1 MNQLKQIHA
10 HTLRNGIDLNKFLI
24 TKLLQIPNIPYAHKV
39 FDLIPQPSVF
49 LYNKL
54 IQAFSSHGPYHNC
67 FSLYT
72 HMCLNGCTPNQ
83 HSFTSL
89 FAVSASLNLPH
100 QGQTLHAQLVK
111 LGYEFDLYASTAL
124 VNMYAKL
131 GLLPSARQ
139 VFDKMTIRDVPTWN
153 SLIAGYARNGDMEGA
168 ATLFDEMPVKNVVS
182 WTAMISGYSQNGRY
196 AHSLKFFMEME
207 KMKDLQ
213 PNEVTITSVLPAC
226 ASLGALEVGQRI
238 ETYARARGYFK
249 NLFVCNALL
258 EMYAKCGRIDKATA
272 IFEEIGTRRN
282 LCSWNTMIMGLA
294 VHGKSNEALKLF
306 HQMLSEGVPP
316 DDVTF
321 VGAILACSHGGMAK
335 KGREIFE
342 SMEYKFS
349 ITPKLEH
356 YGCMVD
362 LLGRAG
368 RLQDAYNLIQIM
380 PMKPDSVAWG
390 TLLGACS
397 FHNNVELAEIAAE
410 HLSKLEPWNPG
421 NYVILSNIYANT
433 GRWDGVAKLRKTM
446 KGSQITKAAGYSFI
460 EEGSQVY
467 KFIVDD
473 KSHPRFQ
480 EIYWI
485 LNELSLKMKARYEDD
500 ATIFECFS

>member
-10 HTLRNGIDLNKFLI
+10 HTLRNGIDFTKFLI
-24 TKLLQIPNIPYAHKV
+24 TKLLEIPNIPYAHKV

-67 FSLYT
+67 FTLYT
-72 HMCLNGCTPNQ
+72 HMCFNGVSPNQ

-89 FAVSASLNLPH
+89 FAVSAKLNSPH
-100 QGQTLHAQLVK
+100 QGQTFHAQLVE

-124 VNMYAKL
+124 VDMYAKV
-131 GLLPSARQ
+131 GLLHSARQ
-139 VFDKMTIRDVPTWN
+139 VFDKMTFRDVPTWN
-153 SLIAGYARNGDMEGA
+153 SLVAGYARNGDMEGA
-168 ATLFDEMPVKNVVS
+168 ATLFDEMPVKNVIS
-182 WTAMISGYSQNGRY
+182 WTAMISGYSQNGKY
-196 AHSLKFFMEME
+196 GDSLKLFMEME
-207 KMKDLQ
+207 KLKDLQ

-226 ASLGALEVGQRI
+226 ASLGALDVGQRI
-238 ETYARARGYFK
+238 ETYARACGYFK
-249 NLFVCNALL
+249 NMFVCNALL
-258 EMYAKCGRIDKATA
+258 EMYAKCGKINKSMA
-272 IFEEIGTRRN
+272 IFEEIGPRRN

-294 VHGKSNEALKLF
+294 VHGKSNEALQLF
-306 HQMLSEGVPP
+306 HQMLTQGMPP

-321 VGAILACSHGGMAK
+321 VGAILACCHRGMVN
-335 KGREIFE
+335 KGREIFK
-342 SMEYKFS
+342 SMENKFS

-362 LLGRAG
+362 LFGRAG
-368 RLQDAYNLIQIM
+368 ELQEAYNLIQSM

-397 FHNNVELAEIAAE
+397 FHNNVELAEIAAKQ
-410 HLSKLEPWNPG
+410 LYKLEPWNPG

-433 GRWDGVAKLRKTM
+433 GRWDGVANLRKM
-446 KGSQITKAAGYSFI
+446 MQGFQIIKAAGYSFI
-460 EEGSQVY
+460 EEGSEVY

-473 KSHPRFQ
+473 KSHPRSN
-480 EIYWI
+480 EIYRI
-485 LNELSLKMKARYEDD
+485 LNEITSNMKKPQEDD
-500 ATIFECFS
+500 ATIFNCLN

>member
-1 MNQLKQIHA
+1 MNQLKQVHA
-10 HTLRNGIDLNKFLI
+10 HTLRNGIDFTKFLI
-24 TKLLQIPNIPYAHKV
+24 TKLLEIPNIPYAHKV

-67 FSLYT
+67 FALYT
-72 HMCLNGCTPNQ
+72 QMCINGCTPNQ
-83 HSFTSL
+83 YTFTSL
-89 FAVSASLNLPH
+89 FAVSATVNFPCH
-100 QGQTLHAQLVK
+100 GQTLHSHLVK

-131 GLLPSARQ
+131 GLVHSARQ
-139 VFDKMTIRDVPTWN
+139 VFDKMKTRDVPTWN
-153 SLIAGYARNGDMEGA
+153 SLIAGYARNGDMQGA
-168 ATLFDEMPVKNVVS
+168 ATLFDEMPVKNVIS
-182 WTAMISGYSQNGRY
+182 WTAMISGYSQNGKY
-196 AHSLKFFMEME
+196 GDSLKLFTEME
-207 KMKDLQ
+207 KVKDLR

-226 ASLGALEVGQRI
+226 AGLGALEVGQRI
-238 ETYARARGYFK
+238 ERYARAQGYLK

-258 EMYAKCGRIDKATA
+258 EMYAKCGRIDQSMA
-272 IFEEIGTRRN
+272 IFEEIDARRN

-294 VHGKSNEALKLF
+294 VHGKSNEALQLF
-306 HQMLSEGVPP
+306 DQMLSKGMTP

-321 VGAILACSHGGMAK
+321 VGAILACSHGGKVK
-335 KGREIFE
+335 KGREVFE
-342 SMEYKFS
+342 LMENRFA
-349 ITPKLEH
+349 ITHKLEH

-368 RLQDAYNLIQIM
+368 LLQEAYNIIQTM
-380 PMKPDSVAWG
+380 PMKPDSVVWG

-397 FHNNVELAEIAAE
+397 FHNNVELAEIAAK
-410 HLSKLEPWNPG
+410 HLYTLEPWNPG

-433 GRWDGVAKLRKTM
+433 GRWDGVAKLRKMM
-446 KGSQITKAAGYSFI
+446 KGSQITKAAGYSLI

-473 KSHPRFQ
+473 KSHPRTN

-485 LNELSLKMKARYEDD
+485 LNEISLKMKSHEDD
-500 ATIFECFS
+500 VTVFECLS